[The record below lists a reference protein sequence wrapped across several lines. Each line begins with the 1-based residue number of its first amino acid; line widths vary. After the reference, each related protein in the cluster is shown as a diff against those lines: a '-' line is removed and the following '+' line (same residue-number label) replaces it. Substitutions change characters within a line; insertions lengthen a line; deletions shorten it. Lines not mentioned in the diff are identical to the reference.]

1 MHWLLWR
8 YTLFYRA
15 ISMQKQSITCIEL
28 QSVGQMYGLAADDK
42 IMKFLYKRE
51 IEGGREEDIKT

>member
-1 MHWLLWR
+1 
-8 YTLFYRA
+8 
-15 ISMQKQSITCIEL
+15 MQKQSIACIEL